1 MHPTNP
7 YPPPGQPAPGGPPYQ
22 PGQPAHG
29 YAPPGYPQQGRP
41 AAPVYAMPVMPGA
54 GPIGGTARQW
64 EARARRM
71 VKQGR
76 TRDQILY
83 ELGQANW
90 PLDQAQAMVA
100 RLASKERWVAAWII
114 VGMAVMALA
123 GFGLLLAA
131 LSSSVG
137 DFYGGAFAFLVTG
150 VGGVIYGLVR
160 LVAVK
165 V

>member
-1 MHPTNP
+1 MHPNTP
-7 YPPPGQPAPGGPPYQ
+7 PPPGGSPPPPGRQPPPVPAYPSQ
-22 PGQPAHG
+22 PYRQ
-29 YAPPGYPQQGRP
+29 PGYPP
-41 AAPVYAMPVMPGA
+41 AGPVAAMPVTPAA
-54 GPIGGTARQW
+54 GPIGGTPRQW

-90 PLDQAQAMVA
+90 PLDQAQTLVS
-100 RLASKERWVAAWII
+100 RLASKERWVAVWII

-123 GFGLLLAA
+123 GFGILLAELA
-131 LSSSVG
+131 SRHG
-137 DFYGGAFAFLVTG
+137 DVHGGEFAFIVTG